1 MKQSLYFVCAD
12 GGTIRFIID
21 IKEIN
26 FAFFHRY
33 NNSKSDD
40 PCATT
45 FTLSFGGDLHTNFA
59 ETTSKV
65 DTESGI
71 LCQFIKECGI
81 VICDGCVVFT
91 KPLDFFIERFGC
103 FYSIIHDVTPLITHS
118 LAVFCR
124 LSCLSVRHLFP
135 PAPLPY

>member
-1 MKQSLYFVCAD
+1 MLAPGCWNIVRIVSCEFTLIGYLNPFFMKQSLYFVCAD

-103 FYSIIHDVTPLITHS
+103 F
-118 LAVFCR
+118 
-124 LSCLSVRHLFP
+124 LF
-135 PAPLPY
+135 YNS

>member
-45 FTLSFGGDLHTNFA
+45 FTLSFGG
-59 ETTSKV
+59 
-65 DTESGI
+65 G
-71 LCQFIKECGI
+71 
-81 VICDGCVVFT
+81 
-91 KPLDFFIERFGC
+91 DFVG
-103 FYSIIHDVTPLITHS
+103 VLQG
-118 LAVFCR
+118 
-124 LSCLSVRHLFP
+124 VRHSHLRWMRSVYQ
-135 PAPLPY
+135 AA

>member
-71 LCQFIKECGI
+71 FVPVHQG
-81 VICDGCVVFT
+81 
-91 KPLDFFIERFGC
+91 
-103 FYSIIHDVTPLITHS
+103 
-118 LAVFCR
+118 
-124 LSCLSVRHLFP
+124 VRHSHLRWMRSVYQ
-135 PAPLPY
+135 AA